1 MRYFKLENSD
11 GELLD
16 ITTTRLLF
24 HDIEGIGFEEENTFV
39 PIGRVWNLQKSD
51 YRQTPVTGKLC
62 FVEDEVTGKTP
73 YTAYKEFW
81 AFIDKTPL
89 ILLYYPNGL
98 NTTEYRKRVRVS
110 KLEKSEINEYGVLDC
125 DIEFIPYTPWYKVV
139 KDIIDPEGE
148 SSANGGWIWDRGN
161 RWRDSLDVDYST
173 YHYKFNGSYR
183 RTLRFIS
190 DINGNGPV
198 KLSIHGPLVNPTW
211 TQYVDGELVST
222 GGLIE
227 NSPVTIDANEIL
239 TIDNTSGVYSMTVY
253 NTETAIERNVYE
265 YRDFNKP
272 CFFTLRQG
280 VNEIVINTDNNDAIK
295 IEAEGHI
302 YYATV

>member
-16 ITTTRLLF
+16 ITTTHLLF

-73 YTAYKEFW
+73 YMAYKEFG

-98 NTTEYRKRVRVS
+98 NATEYRKQVRVS
-110 KLEKSEINEYGVLDC
+110 KIEKSELNEYGVLDC
-125 DIEFIPYTPWYKVV
+125 PIDFIPYTPWYKITADEIVP
-139 KDIIDPEGE
+139 IDG
-148 SSANGGWIWDRGN
+148 STADSGWIWDRGN
-161 RWRDSLDVDYST
+161 RWRDSFNVDYST
-173 YHYKFNGSYR
+173 YHYKFNSSYR
-183 RTLRFIS
+183 RTLKLLVGL
-190 DINGNGPV
+190 NGEGPIRLV
-198 KLSIHGPLVNPTW
+198 LYGPLTNPSW
-211 TQYVDGELVST
+211 TQYVDGKLIAS
-222 GGLIE
+222 GGLAE
-227 NSPVTIDANEIL
+227 NSPLNIDVNECL
-239 TIDNTSGVYSMTVY
+239 RIDNTGGSYSLTVF
-253 NTETAIERNVYE
+253 NTVTGIERDVYE
-265 YRDFNKP
+265 YRDFNKQ
-272 CFFTLRQG
+272 CFFTLKQG
-280 VNEIVINTDNNDAIK
+280 VNEIVINSSNNDAVRL
-295 IEAEGHI
+295 EAEGHI

>member
-1 MRYFKLENSD
+1 MRYFKLENSA
-11 GELLD
+11 GEVMD
-16 ITTTRLLF
+16 ITTQQIFF
-24 HDIEGIGFEEENTFV
+24 HDIGGIGFEEENDFTA
-39 PIGRVWNLQKSD
+39 IGRLWKLNNSTYKQGVI
-51 YRQTPVTGKLC
+51 TGSMC
-62 FVEDEVTGKTP
+62 FHSIDEKTP
-73 YTAYKEFW
+73 YTLYKEFFM
-81 AFIDKTPL
+81 FINKAPL
-89 ILLYYPNGL
+89 QIIYYPNGL
-98 NTTEYRKRVRVS
+98 NTMEFRKRVRVS
-110 KLEKSEINEYGVLDC
+110 KLEKSELTKDGVLDSP
-125 DIEFIPYTPWYKVV
+125 IEFISYTPWYKVV

-148 SSANGGWIWDRGN
+148 SSVNGGWIWDRGN

-280 VNEIVINTDNNDAIK
+280 VNEIVINTDNNDAVH

>member
-73 YTAYKEFW
+73 YMA
-81 AFIDKTPL
+81 
-89 ILLYYPNGL
+89 
-98 NTTEYRKRVRVS
+98 YRKRVRVS

-125 DIEFIPYTPWYKVV
+125 DIEFIPYTPWYKIVRDV
-139 KDIIDPEGE
+139 IDPGGE
-148 SSANGGWIWDRGN
+148 QSANDGWIWDRGN

-173 YHYKFNGSYR
+173 YHYRFSNTYR
-183 RTLRFIS
+183 RTIRFNTQV
-190 DINGNGPV
+190 NGEGPV
-198 KLSIHGPLVNPTW
+198 RLELHGPLTNPTW
-211 TQYVDGELVST
+211 THYVDGKLEAS
-222 GGLIE
+222 GGLVE
-227 NSPVTIDANEIL
+227 GSPVTIDANEYLIV
-239 TIDNTSGVYSMTVY
+239 DNTSGTYVLAVY
-253 NTETAIERNVYE
+253 NAETGLTRNVYQ
-265 YRDFNKP
+265 YRDFNKL
-272 CFFTLRQG
+272 CFFTLKRG
-280 VNEIVINTDNNDAIK
+280 LNEIVINSDNNDAVQ
-295 IEAEGHI
+295 IEAEGHV

>member
-1 MRYFKLENSD
+1 MRYFKLENSA
-11 GELLD
+11 GEILD
-16 ITTTRLLF
+16 ITTQQLF
-24 HDIEGIGFEEENTFV
+24 FHNIGGIGFEEKNDFTAV
-39 PIGRVWNLQKSD
+39 GRVWKLNKSD
-51 YRQTPVTGKLC
+51 YQQGTVSGIMC
-62 FVEDEVTGKTP
+62 FVGTEDKTP
-73 YTAYKEFW
+73 YTQYREFYS
-81 AFIDKTPL
+81 FIDSTPL
-89 ILLYYPNGL
+89 QLLYYPNGL

-110 KLEKSEINEYGVLDC
+110 KLDKSELNEYGVLECGID
-125 DIEFIPYTPWYKVV
+125 FISYTPWYKIVR
-139 KDIIDPEGE
+139 DIIEPGGE
-148 SSANGGWIWDRGN
+148 QSSNGGWIWDRGN

-183 RTLRFIS
+183 RTVRFIS
-190 DINGNGPV
+190 DANGNGPV

-227 NSPVTIDANEIL
+227 NSPVTIDTNEIL

-253 NTETAIERNVYE
+253 NSETGIERNVYE

-272 CFFTLRQG
+272 CFFTLKQG
-280 VNEIVINTDNNDAIK
+280 VNEIVINSDNNDAVQ

>member
-1 MRYFKLENSD
+1 MRYFKLENSA
-11 GELLD
+11 GEILD
-16 ITTTRLLF
+16 ITTQQLF
-24 HDIEGIGFEEENTFV
+24 FHNIGGIGFEEKNDFTAV
-39 PIGRVWNLQKSD
+39 GRVWKLNKSD
-51 YRQTPVTGKLC
+51 YQQGTVSGTMC
-62 FVEDEVTGKTP
+62 FVGTEDKTP
-73 YTAYKEFW
+73 YTQYREFYS
-81 AFIDKTPL
+81 FIGSTPL
-89 ILLYYPNGL
+89 QLLYYPNGL

-110 KLEKSEINEYGVLDC
+110 KLDKSELNEYGVLECGID
-125 DIEFIPYTPWYKVV
+125 FISYTPWYKIVR
-139 KDIIDPEGE
+139 DIIEPGGE
-148 SSANGGWIWDRGN
+148 QSSNGGWIWDRGN

-183 RTLRFIS
+183 RTVRFIS
-190 DINGNGPV
+190 DANGNGPI

-239 TIDNTSGVYSMTVY
+239 TIDNTSGAYSMTVY
-253 NTETAIERNVYE
+253 NSETDIERNVYE

-272 CFFTLRQG
+272 CFFTLKQG
-280 VNEIVINTDNNDAIK
+280 VNEIVINSDNNDAVQ